1 MSRDVNEV
9 FEGELFE
16 IETEEEEKE
25 EDGIR
30 DECRRTED
38 GVVVECNVVEER
50 GSLVG
55 VEREIIAEVGSM

>member
-16 IETEEEEKE
+16 IETEEEEEE
-25 EDGIR
+25 EDGIM
-30 DECRRTED
+30 DECRRMVD

-55 VEREIIAEVGSM
+55 VEREIIVEVGSM